1 MSYVKV
7 SIPKAKGNPGAPEP
21 KDPNIILIN
30 TRDIET
36 FPKRENGGVK
46 IAEDIK
52 LKDDAKAISLYATPS
67 TINRFD
73 TSEGDPDAK
82 GFIQNLTFD
91 HPGDSLEFNE
101 FVQENLGEDFVII
114 TKECATEKGV
124 RLHGTPC
131 NPMQF
136 NAEGQDDNEAK
147 KTTLT
152 WASVQRSK
160 FKAAHYYGEMP
171 ALADE
176 GEPDEGSGSDGSG
189 MP

>member
-1 MSYVKV
+1 MSYIKV

-36 FPKRENGGVK
+36 FPSRDSGGVR
-46 IAEDIK
+46 ISDDIT
-52 LKDDAKAISLYATPS
+52 LKTGEKAIALYATPS
-67 TINRFD
+67 TINRWD
-73 TSEGDPDAK
+73 ASEGDPDAK
-82 GFIQNLTFD
+82 GFIQNLVFD
-91 HPGDSLEFNE
+91 HPGDELEFNE
-101 FVQENLGEDFVII
+101 FVQENIGEDFVII
-114 TKECATEKGV
+114 TKECANEKGV

-136 NAEGQDDNEAK
+136 NSEGQDNNEGK

-160 FKAAHYYGEMP
+160 FKMAHYYGEIPELEDP
-171 ALADE
+171 AE
-176 GEPDEGSGSDGSG
+176 EGSSGDGL
-189 MP
+189 P